1 MEIKEHFM
9 DKAQYLV
16 GSGKK
21 EWIFLH
27 HTAGWDNP
35 FGTIDGWNRDTRG
48 QIATEFVLG
57 GENIKKKEHF

>member
-1 MEIKEHFM
+1 MEATKIQIKEHFM

-27 HTAGWDNP
+27 HTAGWDDP
-35 FGTIDGWNRDTRG
+35 FQTIDGWNRDTRG
-48 QIATEFVLG
+48 QIDNRVCFG
-57 GENIKKKEHF
+57 W